1 MASTEEAPSPLE
13 CIRNAYTSGL
23 YLLPED
29 LWAIDFTVATVLASK
44 THKNTEPPFGC
55 LVGPPA
61 SGKTEILRPV
71 LDWVG
76 MTQPF
81 TEATANAFMSGSP
94 TVTKSLLDRLDR
106 RTLVMQD
113 MTALMSRNP
122 TKWDEFFG
130 TIRCA
135 FDGTYAKASGAKEE
149 LRKPKMHF
157 TLVGAVTEAIYNY
170 MDKDVD
176 MGQRFLF
183 IRLARTSGR
192 AHRYMQFQKSWAGNN
207 QSAWRDTTRQTVRE
221 QLDRV
226 RDEYM
231 TSSIV
236 LNQSQEDDESEQEY
250 QLRVGH
256 MAEEA
261 DTGWTRVRLP
271 LVTFP
276 VDMVPVVFALANTVT
291 RVRSAKTDFMKGA
304 EREEGV
310 NRIAKQFHTLA
321 SCRAISELRDTASGS
336 TRYYHPQQ
344 AGRPEG
350 ALQRGQRAGVSRSN
364 VQGDCNPESPAR
376 NHDGQPIAAL
386 EIQRVCSRDD
396 RWAEPEVQTCGRQCG
411 GSGSMSYPRPS
422 PGTKVVPAE
431 APPFPFSGGMRSY
444 FYRGHMVRV
453 AQYQARAYWGIGIFD
468 EDPTNEQ
475 CYLHLGPNERV
486 RRLQLPRVLS
496 SGAGD
501 TEDVPGLD
509 GHQPSEA

>member
-1 MASTEEAPSPLE
+1 MLLYPAF
-13 CIRNAYTSGL
+13 GL

-130 TIRCA
+130 TIRCV

-250 QLRVGH
+250 QLRVGQ

-321 SCRAISELRDTASGS
+321 SCRAFCELRDTASIMDLEFLRVVARD
-336 TRYYHPQQ
+336 TITPNRLD
-344 AGRPEG
+344 
-350 ALQRGQRAGVSRSN
+350 AL
-364 VQGDCNPESPAR
+364 
-376 NHDGQPIAAL
+376 
-386 EIQRVCSRDD
+386 
-396 RWAEPEVQTCGRQCG
+396 
-411 GSGSMSYPRPS
+411 
-422 PGTKVVPAE
+422 KV
-431 APPFPFSGGMRSY
+431 
-444 FYRGHMVRV
+444 
-453 AQYQARAYWGIGIFD
+453 
-468 EDPTNEQ
+468 
-475 CYLHLGPNERV
+475 L
-486 RRLQLPRVLS
+486 
-496 SGAGD
+496 
-501 TEDVPGLD
+501 
-509 GHQPSEA
+509 